1 MIPKNA
7 KNGVQP
13 DIQVVQSER
22 ILGYNTVNGI
32 FDKSKM
38 VVDDSEYY
46 NVTVNMVIKKGSVF
60 SEPSVPP
67 KPVQVEVTPKDATLI
82 EEEPLVKPVAQKP
95 TVSPDSNSNFLAA
108 ASLFGSE
115 QQAELDAAEKYT
127 SKIAK
132 AEYKKIESREQKKQE
147 ENTPPSVINTQ
158 TEEEQLQEKEMENAI
173 ALAEKNQ
180 DSEDQLLL
188 QTDDLNMRK
197 RMEILHEEEFRHN
210 QHKLFQRKLERR

>member
-197 RMEILHEEEFRHN
+197 RMEILHEEEFT
-210 QHKLFQRKLERR
+210 KI